1 MASSP
6 ITKSLFF
13 SRLTSLTTHKL
24 MGLAGAVNG
33 WQIRR
38 KVPLPRAALFAGP
51 CGQLRGQNIKP
62 HNISLHPHEAVPL
75 HKSERSQSHK
85 IYQKAFPAVAL
96 LLLFCKDCVFSL
108 FLLIP
113 FFLLKAN
120 RNHSYLLALDYH
132 LFIIISMCII
142 LPDLFIRHQNRIVIP
157 SNFSYRIFIFKLETN
172 CDNIAGKKQIV

>member
-1 MASSP
+1 
-6 ITKSLFF
+6 
-13 SRLTSLTTHKL
+13 
-24 MGLAGAVNG
+24 LAGAVNG
-33 WQIRR
+33 WQIHR

-85 IYQKAFPAVAL
+85 IYQKAFPAAAL

-172 CDNIAGKKQIV
+172 CDNIANKKQLV